1 MKTKKIKYEVGETF
15 KHKGVRLKVEEWY
28 VCEECYFNRISTCH
42 DMRCVPSNRSD
53 HKSVIFRKIKKR
65 PFSFYII
72 KTWKEFWNIKINNYN
87 YGTKRFKSR

>member
-1 MKTKKIKYEVGETF
+1 MKKQIEYELGETF
-15 KHKGVRLKVEEWY
+15 KYKGVRLKVEEWD

-42 DMRCVPSNRSD
+42 DMRCAPSKRSD

-72 KTWKEFWNIKINNYN
+72 KTWKEFLHIKINKYN

>member
-1 MKTKKIKYEVGETF
+1 MKQKEYEVGETF
-15 KHKGVRLKVEEWY
+15 KYKGVRLKVEEWY
-28 VCEECYFNRISTCH
+28 VCKECYFNRISTCH

-72 KTWKEFWNIKINNYN
+72 KIWKEFLHIKINKYN

>member
-1 MKTKKIKYEVGETF
+1 MKQKEYKLGETF
-15 KHKGVRLKVEEWY
+15 IYKGVRLKVEEWD

-42 DMRCVPSNRSD
+42 DMRCPPSKRSD

-72 KTWKEFWNIKINNYN
+72 KIWKEFLHIKN
-87 YGTKRFKSR
+87 K

>member
-1 MKTKKIKYEVGETF
+1 MKEKKIEYEVGETF
-15 KHKGVRLKVEEWY
+15 KYKGVRLKVEEWHM
-28 VCEECYFNRISTCH
+28 CKECYFNRIYTCH

-72 KTWKEFWNIKINNYN
+72 KTWKEFWNIKIKN
-87 YGTKRFKSR
+87 YGK